1 MCVNIYTAVDQIPT
15 GIQLIRNNDVYFDGM
30 TNLNDDSISRMIM
43 KTIDHAEYHS
53 PLTFIGRDPSL
64 GALNKDFLSTG
75 AKTLLNI
82 LQHSDKCFD
91 VCECGNNALCLLTK
105 IENGN
110 ILWSAPIM
118 AYFDDDPSCSF
129 NFQGKLYTNVFDFLE
144 VTCER

>member
-1 MCVNIYTAVDQIPT
+1 MCVNVYTAVDQIPA
-15 GIQLIRNNDVYFDGM
+15 GIQLIRNNDVYFDNM

-43 KTIDHAEYHS
+43 KTSDRAKYHS

-91 VCECGNNALCLLTK
+91 VCECENNALCLLTK
-105 IENGN
+105 IKSGN